1 MKIRRT
7 VIIIFVAIL
16 ISGFCYSQQEQPMGE
31 LLKEGL
37 SLFKAGEYS
46 GAIEKFDLVI
56 KTENSKEIIPA
67 KLLKGKALKKSG
79 KREEAKT
86 ILSDILKISEKI
98 RFKQL
103 YPVFFQ

>member
-67 KLLKGKALKKSG
+67 KLLKGKVLKNRANG
-79 KREEAKT
+79 R
-86 ILSDILKISEKI
+86 
-98 RFKQL
+98 KQKQS
-103 YPVFFQ
+103 YQIY